1 MNYKKRLIWLCMAM
15 LWGSDL
21 ALAQYEKTPWPA
33 SAKKFQGALTDTQS
47 QVWSPESL
55 SGKKVV
61 LNFWATWCAPCKEE
75 LPTLQLFSDLQDPS
89 QTVVITVNVKEHPS
103 RAIRYMQSQQMTLP
117 IVPDPQ
123 GELAQ
128 KFGVKVFP
136 TTLLIDK
143 TGQIKWRIVGEVN
156 WTNAEPQFWVNSLR

>member
-1 MNYKKRLIWLCMAM
+1 MTTLL
-15 LWGSDL
+15 GSDL
-21 ALAQYEKTPWPA
+21 AFAQYEKSPWPT
-33 SAKKFQGALTDTQS
+33 SAKKFQWSLKDTQS
-47 QVWSPESL
+47 QIWSPESL

-75 LPTLQLFSDLQDPS
+75 LPTLQIFSDLQDPS

-103 RAIRYMQSQQMTLP
+103 RAIRFMQGQQISLP
-117 IVPDPQ
+117 LVPDPQ

-143 TGQIKWRIVGEVN
+143 TGQIKWRIVGEVD
-156 WTNAEPQFWVNSLR
+156 WTSAEPQFWVNSLR